1 MIAVIGGAGYIGS
14 HTVKYLIEQDEQV
27 VVFDNLSTGHRE
39 FVPLNI
45 PFIEGDVGNQD
56 DLDNLFNSYPEIHTV
71 IHFAAFANVG
81 ESVNNPAE
89 YYQNNVVNTI
99 RLLDTMIK
107 YKVKNI
113 VFSSTCA
120 TYGEPLFLPLTE
132 DHPQNPINPY
142 GKTKLMIEQ
151 TMEDYSVAYGLKY
164 AALRY
169 FNAAGASEDATIG
182 EWHEPETHLIPLVLD
197 VAIGRREYISV
208 YGSDFDTPDGTCI
221 RDYIHVTDLAD
232 AHYKAMNYLI
242 EEKENLKLNL
252 GNGEGFSVLE
262 IIHEVER
269 ITGKSIEKKLVDR
282 RPGDPARLIGF
293 TEKAKRMLGWQPQYR
308 LDDIISTAW
317 NWHLKITRGM

>member
-1 MIAVIGGAGYIGS
+1 VMIAVIGGAGYIGS

-120 TYGEPLFLPLTE
+120 TYGEP
-132 DHPQNPINPY
+132 
-142 GKTKLMIEQ
+142 
-151 TMEDYSVAYGLKY
+151 
-164 AALRY
+164 
-169 FNAAGASEDATIG
+169 
-182 EWHEPETHLIPLVLD
+182 
-197 VAIGRREYISV
+197 
-208 YGSDFDTPDGTCI
+208 
-221 RDYIHVTDLAD
+221 
-232 AHYKAMNYLI
+232 
-242 EEKENLKLNL
+242 
-252 GNGEGFSVLE
+252 
-262 IIHEVER
+262 
-269 ITGKSIEKKLVDR
+269 
-282 RPGDPARLIGF
+282 
-293 TEKAKRMLGWQPQYR
+293 
-308 LDDIISTAW
+308 
-317 NWHLKITRGM
+317 